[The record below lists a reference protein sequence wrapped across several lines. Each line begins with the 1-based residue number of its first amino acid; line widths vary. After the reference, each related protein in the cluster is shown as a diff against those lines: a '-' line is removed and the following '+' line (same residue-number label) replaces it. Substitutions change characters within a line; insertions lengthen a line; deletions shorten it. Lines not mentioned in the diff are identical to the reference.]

1 MASSLTTFAN
11 LLKVRYDAR
20 KVANLTEKHSP
31 LMAKMAKDQSFQGSS
46 QDIPLVHVN
55 PQGLAASSL
64 ATAQGSASNIVSKKF
79 QLTTGTYQASVSF
92 GDKVMK
98 ASRGNEGAFMRNQT
112 AEMDG
117 LYEQVGMVQ
126 SNYLYGNGGG
136 SIGRIATGG
145 ISGNVIT
152 LAEPS
157 DVFNFEENQYL
168 VLSPD
173 DGSDSGHTV
182 RAGSTFVT
190 AVDREA
196 GTVTV
201 DDLGDITGEAAG
213 DYIFREGDFVGNTGT
228 ELFHG
233 LQSFITAAAPTTTL
247 YGMTRTSDPIRLAGC
262 RVPSADYAG
271 LSNEERIMLL
281 GSYMTG
287 RYHGPGATDA
297 FAHPE
302 DWHNLQVAL
311 RSMGFQSSKDKET
324 SFGFNKIEV
333 VMGAKT
339 VNIYSDTYCPKGTF
353 FALNMNHWKI
363 HSMGPM
369 IRKLDE
375 DGLNFLR
382 QATTNDYE
390 YRLVS
395 YMAPCTNAPGFS
407 GRIPLTT

>member
-11 LLKVRYDAR
+11 LLKVRYDSR
-20 KVANLTEKHSP
+20 KVADLTESHSP
-31 LMAKMAKDQSFQGSS
+31 LMAKMSKDQSFQGSS
-46 QDIPLVHVN
+46 QDIPLVHGN
-55 PQGLAASSL
+55 PQGLAAASL
-64 ATAQGSASNIVSKKF
+64 ATAQASTSNIVSKKF

-98 ASRGNEGAFMRNQT
+98 ASRGNEGAFMRNQV

-117 LYEQVGMVQ
+117 LYKQVGMVQ
-126 SNYLYGNGGG
+126 SRYLYGNGGG
-136 SIGRIATGG
+136 SIGQIATGG
-145 ISGNVIT
+145 IAANVIT
-152 LAEPS
+152 LEEPS
-157 DVFNFEENQYL
+157 DVLNFEVNQYL
-168 VLSPD
+168 VFSAN
-173 DGSDSGHTV
+173 DGSDSAHTV

-201 DDLGDITGEAAG
+201 DDFGDVTGEAAG
-213 DYIFREGDFVGNTGT
+213 DYIFREGDFVGNTST

-233 LQSFITAAAPTTTL
+233 LQSFIPAAAPTTTL
-247 YGMTRTSDPIRLAGC
+247 YGMTRTADPIRLGGA
-262 RVPSADYAG
+262 RVPSADYSG
-271 LSNEERIMLL
+271 LNNEERIMLL
-281 GSYMTG
+281 GAYMSG

-311 RSMGFQSSKDKET
+311 RSQGWQPAKDTSTRFGFQ
-324 SFGFNKIEV
+324 KIEV
-333 VMGAKT
+333 VLGSKL

-353 FALNMNHWKI
+353 FALNMDHWKI

-382 QATTNDYE
+382 ASTTNNYE